1 MPDTSKLRVLVVDD
15 SEDIRKLISFLLES
29 MGCEVVGEAE
39 NGMEA
44 VDLFKKKRPDLVLLD
59 ILMPVMNGLEA
70 LKKLVK
76 IDRNVAVVMLTD
88 VANNLVAEDCILVG
102 ARDYLRKDL
111 APEEMKKRLAEEV
124 AKIID

>member
-1 MPDTSKLRVLVVDD
+1 MPDTSKLQVLVVDD

-59 ILMPVMNGLEA
+59 ILMPAMNGLEV
-70 LKKLVK
+70 LKRLMK
-76 IDRNVAVVMLTD
+76 IDRNAAVVMLTAVD
-88 VANNLVAEDCILVG
+88 NNLVAEDCILAG
-102 ARDYLRKDL
+102 AKDYLRKDL
-111 APEEMKKRLAEEV
+111 GPEEMQKRLAEEV
-124 AKIID
+124 AKIAG